1 MKHGWVYILECADG
15 TYYTGCTSDLDT
27 REWQHQTG
35 FFGGYTASRRPVK
48 VVWADEFENIA
59 EAVAFE
65 RQIKGWSRK
74 KKEALI
80 RGEYERLPE
89 LSRSKSGCE
98 NGSDV
103 KSRSKSTK
111 AQ

>member
-35 FFGGYTASRRPVK
+35 CFGGYTSARRPVK
-48 VVWADEFENIA
+48 LVWSEDFENIA
-59 EAVAFE
+59 DAAAFE
-65 RQIKGWSRK
+65 RQVKGWSRK

-80 RGEYERLPE
+80 RGEYEKLPE
-89 LSRSKSGCE
+89 LSRSKSRPK
-98 NGSDV
+98 DV
-103 KSRSKSTK
+103 QKVKL
-111 AQ
+111 